1 MSQEE
6 LGKRVG
12 FAKGGIADFEWGFV
26 DFYYEHAVMFAEVF
40 GLDPEIFI
48 DDYTRFC
55 TPGYGKRIKKIR
67 AMYGM
72 TQQEFAAMLGCDRA
86 NESVWESEI
95 DNRHPRRDMYL
106 KLRKLAADIGIDMD
120 KLIDNPDLYI
130 DEYTVFVGKDWGKK
144 IRRIRLVYGLPLSD
158 FSAII
163 GCDEQTLEHW
173 ELEYARPTRAFY
185 SVIKEAASNRGI
197 DLDALNEDPTSVSC
211 EYLSFISAECGRKI
225 HSIRMAYGVTLKQ
238 FGKMIGC
245 TGEAVAKWEN
255 GACTP
260 NLQYYQAISKV
271 ANDKCIPIVRLNE
284 NPALFQDD
292 YAIFCERDYG
302 KIVKRIRKAWGM
314 WQDAFAE
321 KLHVSLSTV
330 SNWETQRAQPTR
342 ENYVLLKQIA
352 SEKGI
357 NIYDA

>member
-1 MSQEE
+1 MVADDASPGEKLRYYRLLHNMSQEE

-12 FAKGGIADFEWGFV
+12 FTKGGIADFEWGFV
-26 DFYYEHAVMFAEVF
+26 DFYYEHAVMFAGVF
-40 GLDPEIFI
+40 GLNLEVFI

-55 TPGYGKRIKKIR
+55 MPGYGQRIKKIR

-95 DNRHPRRDMYL
+95 ASRHPRRDMYL
-106 KLRKLAADIGIDMD
+106 KLRKLAAAIGIDMD
-120 KLIDNPDLYI
+120 
-130 DEYTVFVGKDWGKK
+130 
-144 IRRIRLVYGLPLSD
+144 
-158 FSAII
+158 
-163 GCDEQTLEHW
+163 
-173 ELEYARPTRAFY
+173 
-185 SVIKEAASNRGI
+185 
-197 DLDALNEDPTSVSC
+197 ALNEDSTSVSS
-211 EYLSFISAECGRKI
+211 EYLSFISEECGRKI
-225 HSIRMAYGVTLKQ
+225 QSIRMAYGVTLKQ

-260 NLQYYQAISKV
+260 NLHYYQAIVKV
-271 ANDKCIPIVRLNE
+271 AIDKCIPIARLNK
-284 NPALFQDD
+284 NPDLFQDD
-292 YAIFCERDYG
+292 YALFCERDYG
-302 KIVKRIRKAWGM
+302 RIVKKIRKAWGM

-330 SNWETQRAQPTR
+330 SNWETQRVQPTR